1 MRHGRKV
8 PKLGRTAAHR
18 KAMLRNMVTDLFRHE
33 RIETTLPKAKA
44 LRPLAEK
51 MVTLA
56 KRGDLHAR
64 RQALAVVRDKG
75 VVHKL
80 FTELADRYRDRQG
93 GYVRILKLG
102 FRRGDNAPLALV
114 EMVDAPV
121 KEVPA
126 EGE

>member
-1 MRHGRKV
+1 MRHGKKV

>member
-1 MRHGRKV
+1 MRHGKRV

-51 MVTLA
+51 MVTLG

-80 FTELADRYRDRQG
+80 FTELAERYKDRQG

-102 FRRGDNAPLALV
+102 YRRGDNAPMALV

-121 KEVPA
+121 REVPS

>member
-44 LRPLAEK
+44 LGPLAEK
-51 MVTLA
+51 MVTLG

-80 FTELADRYRDRQG
+80 FTELAERYRDRQG

-102 FRRGDNAPLALV
+102 YRRGDSAPMALV

-121 KEVPA
+121 KETPT